1 MRKFLTTYFYYS
13 RSERNG
19 VVILAALSLGF
30 LMLPKL
36 FNLMNK
42 QQSDKQET
50 FSDFEQEITAFI
62 GKSTSDNEGTASSFE
77 NNEPTLFA
85 FNPNNATK
93 EDLMRLG
100 FSPKVATT
108 FVHFREKGGR
118 FFKKEDLKKIYGV
131 KAADYARLEDYIAL
145 ENTGSYPSK
154 SYNNTSAFGQYN
166 NAKNAPQNVVLKPF
180 DPNSAS
186 ENDLLALGLD
196 EKTVKILLKFREKGG
211 RFRTKEDL
219 KKVYGF
225 SDIDFLRLNAYV
237 QIAENQPIAKEGV
250 NATQTKDFTKETK
263 SVEIKP
269 IDLNQANIDELL
281 QLRGIG
287 RIFATRIIEHR
298 ERLGGFS
305 SLNQLKEVYGLPD
318 STLRNISP
326 FLRLTTTANRK
337 ILINKSTIEALAH
350 PYLTRKQ
357 AESIIRYRVN
367 HGALK
372 SMDDL
377 MKTGVLTEI
386 AAEKLKPYLIFD

>member
-19 VVILAALSLGF
+19 VVILATLSLGF

-42 QQSDKQET
+42 YNEKATD
-50 FSDFEQEITAFI
+50 FSDFEKEIAAFI
-62 GKSTSDNEGTASSFE
+62 GKRASDTEGETTAFQ
-77 NNEPTLFA
+77 NNEPTLFS

-93 EDLMRLG
+93 EDFIHLG

-118 FFKKEDLKKIYGV
+118 FFKKEDVKKIYGV
-131 KAADYARLEDYIAL
+131 KESDYARLEDFIQL
-145 ENTGSYPSK
+145 ENTGSYSNK
-154 SYNNTSAFGQYN
+154 SYGNTSAFSQNYGT
-166 NAKNAPQNVVLKPF
+166 KNTPHTIELKPF
-180 DPNSAS
+180 DPNTAS
-186 ENDLLALGLD
+186 ENDLLSLGLD

-237 QIAENQPIAKEGV
+237 QIAENQPIAKEGI
-250 NATQTKDFTKETK
+250 NITQNNNFTKKAEVAE
-263 SVEIKP
+263 SKP
-269 IDLNQANIDELL
+269 VDLNQANLDDLL
-281 QLRGIG
+281 ALRGIG
-287 RIFATRIIEHR
+287 RTFATRIIEHR

-326 FLRLTTTANRK
+326 FLRLTTSSLRK
-337 ILINKSTIEALAH
+337 ILINKASIETFAH
-350 PYLTRKQ
+350 PYLARKQ
-357 AESIIRYRVN
+357 AEAIIRYRVN
-367 HGALK
+367 HGAFK
-372 SMDDL
+372 NMEDL
-377 MKTGVLTEI
+377 MKVGVLTEL
-386 AAEKLKPYLIFD
+386 AGEKLKPYLIFD